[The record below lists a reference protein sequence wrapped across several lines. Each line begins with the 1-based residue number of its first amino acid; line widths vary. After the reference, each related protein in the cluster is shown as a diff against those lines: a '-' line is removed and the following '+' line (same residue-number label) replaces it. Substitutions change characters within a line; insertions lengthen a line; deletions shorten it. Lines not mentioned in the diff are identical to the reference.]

1 MNTKP
6 EAIEY
11 VPFRVSTLRGDQKI
25 DFNAYVRI
33 NEKFIL
39 YVRRGDSFEGKR
51 ITKLKEKKL
60 KQLFLK
66 PEDEHLYRTYLERN
80 IDMAYN
86 KNSGK
91 TIENRA
97 EIIQGSQQSNA
108 EEVFEN
114 PFSVTAYNEAKVSAE
129 KFANFLQTEDK
140 AFSSLMNLENV
151 DQNIAHHGV
160 TVASIST
167 MIANK
172 LGNIDPK
179 NVNLMTLGALLHDF
193 DHHHNGLRLNRPLSE
208 FTPAEM
214 EKYKNHPRAGAQ
226 AVQDK
231 KHFDALV
238 IKIIMQHEERIDGS
252 GFPLGLREK
261 DLDPAS
267 IIVGLSNSLDR
278 LITFE
283 GVNKAN
289 AYKELMINK
298 VGKYPLGHIKVL
310 GELMGKFQS

>member
-1 MNTKP
+1 MTTQP

-25 DFNAYVRI
+25 DFNAYVRV
-33 NEKFIL
+33 NDKFIL

-66 PEDEHLYRTYLERN
+66 PDEEHLYRTYLERN
-80 IDMAYN
+80 IEMAYD

-91 TIENRA
+91 TIENRT
-97 EIIQGSQQSNA
+97 EIIQGSQQTNT
-108 EEVFEN
+108 EELFEN
-114 PFSVTAYNEAKVSAE
+114 PFSVTAYTEAKSSAE
-129 KFANFLQTEDK
+129 KFANFLQTEDQ
-140 AFSSLMNLENV
+140 AFSSLMNLQNV

-160 TVASIST
+160 TVASIAT
-167 MIANK
+167 MLANK
-172 LGNIDPK
+172 LGTIDTK
-179 NVNLMTLGALLHDF
+179 NLNLMTLGALLHDF
-193 DHHHNGLRLNRPLSE
+193 DHHHNGLKINKPIAD
-208 FTPAEM
+208 FTPAEL

-231 KHFDALV
+231 KHFDSLV
-238 IKIIMQHEERIDGS
+238 IKIIMQHEECIDGS

-261 DLDPAS
+261 DLEPVS
-267 IIVGLSNSLDR
+267 VIVGVCNCLDR

-283 GVNKAN
+283 GVSKTSAH
-289 AYKELMINK
+289 KELMINK
-298 VGKYPLGHIKVL
+298 IGKYPLGHIKIL
-310 GELMGKFQS
+310 GELMSTVKT

>member
-1 MNTKP
+1 MNTNQ
-6 EAIEY
+6 ESIEY

-51 ITKLKEKKL
+51 INKLKEKKL

-66 PEDEHLYRTYLERN
+66 PDEEHLYRTYLERN
-80 IDMAYN
+80 IEMAYN

-97 EIIQGSQQSNA
+97 EIIQGSQQSNT
-108 EEVFEN
+108 EEVFDN
-114 PFSVTAYNEAKVSAE
+114 PFSAAAYNEAKSSAE
-129 KFANFLQTEDK
+129 KFANFLQSEDD
-140 AFSSLMNLENV
+140 AFGAMMNLQNV

-160 TVASIST
+160 TVSTIST
-167 MIANK
+167 MLANR
-172 LGNIDPK
+172 LGTLDTKIL
-179 NVNLMTLGALLHDF
+179 NLMTLGALLHDF
-193 DHHHNGLRLNRPLSE
+193 DHHHNGLQMNKPIAQ

-231 KHFDALV
+231 KHFDQLV

-252 GFPLGLREK
+252 GFPLGIREK
-261 DLDPAS
+261 DIEPAS
-267 IIVGLSNSLDR
+267 VIVGLCNSLDR

-298 VGKYPLGHIKVL
+298 VGKYPLGQIKVL
-310 GELMGKFQS
+310 GELMGKLK